1 MGHVSKKTKQLIS
14 FVPKLEKSE
23 NAMPKGETLDLNNAI
38 GDPVIVEKL
47 REKAPSN
54 HGAAEAFWQSAMDA
68 PLLSPRLKE
77 LVLLG
82 VHASASSVN
91 ETAMKRHIRR
101 ACSAGASEEDVIDV
115 LISIVGQANHALY
128 FSGSI
133 LVDELQSHSASDDVL
148 PDMREDMAV
157 IKKEFLEKRG
167 FWHSD
172 RETLARLMPDYFIAQ
187 STLSVAPWQSRS
199 LTPRERELIFIA
211 IDSSASHNY
220 EAGLRLHIRNALKAG
235 AHRDEII
242 EVMHLVALMGLEGYL
257 IGVTELLGK
266 GDD

>member
-1 MGHVSKKTKQLIS
+1 M
-14 FVPKLEKSE
+14 LE
-23 NAMPKGETLDLNNAI
+23 GDTLDLKNAI
-38 GDPVIVEKL
+38 GDPRIVEKL
-47 REKAPSN
+47 RDKALAS
-54 HGAAEAFWQSAMDA
+54 HEAAEDFWQSAMDA
-68 PLLSPRLKE
+68 PLLSRRLKE

-91 ETAMKRHIRR
+91 ETAIKRHIRR

-128 FSGSI
+128 FSGPI
-133 LVDELQSHSASDDVL
+133 LIDELQAHFASDDIL
-148 PDMREDMAV
+148 PEMREDMVA
-157 IKKEFLEKRG
+157 IKKDFVEKRE

-172 RETLARLMPDYFIAQ
+172 RETLARLMPDYLIAL
-187 STLSVAPWQSRS
+187 SALSVAPWQSGS

-235 AHRDEII
+235 AHHDEII

-257 IGVTELLGK
+257 IGVTELFGK
-266 GDD
+266 GDV